1 MATDSEL
8 FKPQRIDHFFN
19 TLADLKDDS
28 NKERFPSIVKVAR
41 ASLTCSNGNAIA
53 ERGFSYN
60 KLVLEE
66 QRLSLKEVTIARI
79 RLVMDYIYRKYEGD
93 ASKIPRTKALIKCLT
108 EASQAYKDEQLRQR
122 EESERKRKEE
132 MDSAERNKI
141 VAEKKAKK
149 EKVDALE
156 KIVDDAKLEYKAAT
170 DIEEM
175 GMKQFQAALATK
187 GKSVSKDTLL
197 IAQAKIAEGQ
207 RMREQAKMKQDDAMK
222 KLKDLKS

>member
-66 QRLSLKEVTIARI
+66 QRLSLKEVTKARI

-93 ASKIPRTKALIKCLT
+93 ASKIPRTKALMKCLT
-108 EASQAYKDEQLRQR
+108 EASQAYRDEQLRQQ

-141 VAEKKAKK
+141 VAEKNAKK
-149 EKVDALE
+149 EEVDALE

-187 GKSVSKDTLL
+187 GKCFERHSAHSASKNCRR
-197 IAQAKIAEGQ
+197 AENARTG
-207 RMREQAKMKQDDAMK
+207 
-222 KLKDLKS
+222 KDEYKTMP